1 MEELVNRCLMV
12 GLPGTSLPAHL
23 EELIATGLGGLILF
37 GRNLDGADQVRALTG
52 AARAVRG
59 DLLVGVDEEGVEPG
73 HFVALGGPPRA
84 GNHALGAL
92 DDVDLTRRVGADI
105 GGYLSALGINVDFAP
120 CADVNALPENPVI
133 GVRSFGSDPALVA
146 RHTDAFTAGVQGAG
160 VAACAKHF
168 PGHGATRIDSHVD
181 LPEAELTE
189 ADLTPFL
196 ACSPDRAAM
205 VLAAHVRYRGLGG
218 EPASLNRRI
227 LTGLL
232 REELGF
238 RGVAATDA
246 LEMGAVSGRMALDE
260 AAVRALAAG
269 ADLLLVGSAEVDARK
284 VRDAVLAA
292 VADGRL
298 PRSRVE
304 EAAGRVRE
312 LAERFAV
319 AAAPAPSGAGAG
331 GPDAEAGE
339 RLAARLAPEPLGAA
353 PYVVEMRGPDF
364 GFPERFAGLPE
375 IAASLDPAAGGVVL
389 AEAPPGGAGRVLE
402 EAGSGAGGGPRPLVI
417 GVQDAH
423 RTPWMRGLLA
433 ELLERRPDAVV
444 IGTGLAEDAGPA
456 AGAAAFLPAYGRSPA
471 LLRPLLAALLGRS
484 R

>member
-1 MEELVNRCLMV
+1 MEELVNRCLMA
-12 GLPGTSLPAHL
+12 GLPGTSVPAPM
-23 EELIATGLGGLILF
+23 EELISAGLGGVILF
-37 GRNLDGADQVRALTG
+37 GRNLENAEQVRALTG

-105 GGYLSALGINVDFAP
+105 GAYLSALGINVDFAP
-120 CADVNALPENPVI
+120 CADVNTLPENPVI
-133 GVRSFGSDPALVA
+133 GVRSFGADPALVA
-146 RHTDAFTAGVQGAG
+146 RHTDAFTAGVQAAG

-168 PGHGATRIDSHVD
+168 PGHGGTRVDSHVD

-189 ADLTPFL
+189 TDLTPFL
-196 ACSPDRAAM
+196 ACAPDRAAM
-205 VLAAHVRYRGLGG
+205 VLAAHVRYRGLGD

-246 LEMGAVSGRMALDE
+246 LEMGAVSGRMAVGD

-269 ADLLLVGSAEVDARK
+269 ADLLLLGSAEVDVWK

-298 PRSRVE
+298 PGARVE

-312 LAERFAV
+312 LAERFA
-319 AAAPAPSGAGAG
+319 APAVPAPAGAGAG

-353 PYVVEMRGPDF
+353 PYVVEMRGPDL

-389 AEAPPGGAGRVLE
+389 SGAPPGGADRLLE
-402 EAGSGAGGGPRPLVI
+402 EAAAAGGGRRPLVV

-423 RTPWMRGLLA
+423 RAPWMRGLLA

-444 IGTGLAEDAGPA
+444 IGTGLADDAA
-456 AGAAAFLPAYGRSPA
+456 VASGAAAFLPSYGRSPA

-484 R
+484 G